1 MCMLTIIIFD
11 FTSDEPPQKRRKNG
25 RVSFHEEDPMLFGA
39 ALRVYDRNRQCL
51 LGSGL
56 YQVVLSDLQP
66 RETPPGRAASWLS
79 VQDTQVS
86 GFTKPL
92 SNPSGQTL
100 PFYGCLCQYRTL
112 VSGFTRSSVW
122 SPPLFHGCLWQ
133 YRIEVSEVTRSL
145 SRPSAQILSL
155 QCRTSVSR
163 FTGSLV
169 NSSIQTLSFNAG
181 CWSVDSAGPCPK

>member
-1 MCMLTIIIFD
+1 MLTIIIFD
-11 FTSDEPPQKRRKNG
+11 FISDEPPQKRRKNG

-86 GFTKPL
+86 GFTRSL
-92 SNPSGQTL
+92 SNPSGQTP
-100 PFYGCLCQYRTL
+100 PFHGCLCQYRTP

-122 SPPLFHGCLWQ
+122 TPLFYGCLWQ
-133 YRIEVSEVTRSL
+133 
-145 SRPSAQILSL
+145 
-155 QCRTSVSR
+155 
-163 FTGSLV
+163 
-169 NSSIQTLSFNAG
+169 SIT
-181 CWSVDSAGPCPK
+181 